1 MRTCPIF
8 MSRSEIM
15 AVEISLS
22 GEVITARLSGEIDH
36 HSALGLRKEIDNSI
50 ELNMPSL
57 VILDFERVSFMD
69 SSGIGL
75 IMGRYKNL
83 SKRGASLSICGVNP
97 NLYKMMRLSGIERI
111 VKVDKP
117 QKGEFR

>member
-1 MRTCPIF
+1 
-8 MSRSEIM
+8 MS
-15 AVEISLS
+15 VEIKTK
-22 GEVITARLSGEIDH
+22 GEVVTALLSGEIDH
-36 HSALGLRKEIDNSI
+36 HTAAGIRKAIDDAI

-83 SKRGASLSICGVNP
+83 CKRSATLNVCGASP
-97 NLYKMMRLSGIERI
+97 YLYKMMRLSGIERI
-111 VKVDKP
+111 VKI
-117 QKGEFR
+117 ERLNTEA

>member
-1 MRTCPIF
+1 
-8 MSRSEIM
+8 M

-36 HSALGLRKEIDNSI
+36 HTAVGLRNQIDNSI

-75 IMGRYKNL
+75 IMGRFKNL
-83 SKRGASLSICGVNP
+83 SKRGASLNISGVNP
-97 NLYKMMRLSGIERI
+97 RLHKMMRLSGIERI
-111 VKVDKP
+111 VKIDSP
-117 QKGEFR
+117 LKGEKFDG

>member
-1 MRTCPIF
+1 
-8 MSRSEIM
+8 M
-15 AVEISLS
+15 AVEINLS

-36 HSALGLRKEIDNSI
+36 HNALNMRKEIDNSI

-75 IMGRYKNL
+75 IMGRFKNL
-83 SKRGASLSICGVNP
+83 SKRGANLNICGVNP
-97 NLYKMMRLSGIERI
+97 RLYKMMRLSGIERI
-111 VKVDKP
+111 VKIDKP
-117 QKGEFR
+117 IDKEEK

>member
-1 MRTCPIF
+1 
-8 MSRSEIM
+8 MSVDIKTK
-15 AVEISLS
+15 
-22 GEVITARLSGEIDH
+22 GEVVTALLSGEIDH
-36 HSALGLRKEIDNSI
+36 HTAAGIRTVIDKAI

-83 SKRGASLSICGVNP
+83 AKRNATLNICGASP
-97 NLYKMMRLSGIERI
+97 YLYKMMRLSGIERI
-111 VKVDKP
+111 VKIEKQNSEV
-117 QKGEFR
+117 

>member
-1 MRTCPIF
+1 
-8 MSRSEIM
+8 M
-15 AVEISLS
+15 AVEIKTN

-36 HSALGLRKEIDNSI
+36 HNAVGLRKAIDNSI

-83 SKRGASLSICGVNP
+83 SKRGATLNICGASP
-97 NLYKMMRLSGIERI
+97 YLYKMMRLSGIERI
-111 VKVDKP
+111 VKVDVP
-117 QKGEFR
+117 QKKEDNNVKG

>member
-1 MRTCPIF
+1 
-8 MSRSEIM
+8 MS
-15 AVEISLS
+15 VEIKTI

-36 HSALGLRKEIDNSI
+36 HNAAGLRKAIDNSI

-57 VILDFERVSFMD
+57 LILDFERVSFMD

-83 SKRGASLSICGVNP
+83 AKRGAALNICGVSP
-97 NLYKMMRLSGIERI
+97 AIYKMMHLSGIERI
-111 VKVDKP
+111 VKIDMPPNKEE
-117 QKGEFR
+117 KR